1 MVERGH
7 FGNQLQERACLLF
20 PSSGNTLHS
29 KRKLICCRVFVATMA
44 ARFVEADEELIEL
57 LKEKVKIKAQT
68 TEQEF
73 LKSERKL
80 GGKRN
85 SLKVT
90 KSQN

>member
-1 MVERGH
+1 
-7 FGNQLQERACLLF
+7 
-20 PSSGNTLHS
+20 
-29 KRKLICCRVFVATMA
+29 MA

-73 LKSERKL
+73 FKSGRKL

>member
-1 MVERGH
+1 
-7 FGNQLQERACLLF
+7 
-20 PSSGNTLHS
+20 
-29 KRKLICCRVFVATMA
+29 MA

-68 TEQEF
+68 TGQEF
-73 LKSERKL
+73 FKGGRKL
-80 GGKRN
+80 EGKRN